1 MPRPTYRTRL
11 EVLINNPA
19 ISARDKDFAQSLLSY
34 YERKGRLSAGRVKWV
49 ATLEDRY
56 SPEKLL
62 AATEKHKTFLLRL
75 DALGMR
81 CEPSSW
87 AAGYVESLISQVK
100 GDRRLSDRQLEIL
113 RKIEA
118 EHDDAALAERQKWI
132 ESYTNNPDLRADAI
146 VVANYYMST
155 GYFKDTARDII
166 NDDTNINI
174 FNKNKDT
181 PLIIA
186 CKNNHNEIIKILV
199 NCNADLNYINNKNEN
214 ALIIACIN
222 NNIEIINYLIKFGV
236 DINCKNNM
244 DESYLS
250 FATLHCNLNVIKLLL
265 QNSSNEIIKATINKN
280 FNQNIDY
287 GFEVSIQKLLL
298 NYYFKNF
305 FKQYPNSYIKYYNIK
320 NNI

>member
-1 MPRPTYRTRL
+1 MARPTYRTRL

-62 AATEKHKTFLLRL
+62 AAAEKHKTFLLRL

-166 NDDTNINI
+166 NDDTFIPTYSQYNKMV
-174 FNKNKDT
+174 KNKYAQKVLASHHAPAKYEAGQLVTFRANAPTNTRYLDGG
-181 PLIIA
+181 
-186 CKNNHNEIIKILV
+186 ILKRNV
-199 NCNADLNYINNKNEN
+199 TMMV
-214 ALIIACIN
+214 
-222 NNIEIINYLIKFGV
+222 IETDAAPITSAARGAKVY
-236 DINCKNNM
+236 
-244 DESYLS
+244 
-250 FATLHCNLNVIKLLL
+250 KLLPVG
-265 QNSSNEIIKATINKN
+265 KATTL
-280 FNQNIDY
+280 
-287 GFEVSIQKLLL
+287 EVEER
-298 NYYFKNF
+298 
-305 FKQYPNSYIKYYNIK
+305 YIMKARPK
-320 NNI
+320 KK

>member
-155 GYFKDTARDII
+155 GYFKDAARDII
-166 NDDTNINI
+166 NDDTFIPTYSQYNKMV
-174 FNKNKDT
+174 KNKYAQKVLASHHAPAKYEAGQLVTFRANAPTNSRYLDGG
-181 PLIIA
+181 
-186 CKNNHNEIIKILV
+186 ILKRNV
-199 NCNADLNYINNKNEN
+199 TMMV
-214 ALIIACIN
+214 
-222 NNIEIINYLIKFGV
+222 IETDAAPITSAARGAKVY
-236 DINCKNNM
+236 
-244 DESYLS
+244 
-250 FATLHCNLNVIKLLL
+250 KLLPVG
-265 QNSSNEIIKATINKN
+265 KATTL
-280 FNQNIDY
+280 
-287 GFEVSIQKLLL
+287 EVEER
-298 NYYFKNF
+298 
-305 FKQYPNSYIKYYNIK
+305 YIMKARPK
-320 NNI
+320 KK

>member
-1 MPRPTYRTRL
+1 MARPTYRTRL

-19 ISARDKDFAQSLLSY
+19 ISARDKDFAQSLLTY

-62 AATEKHKTFLLRL
+62 AAAEKHKTFLLRL
-75 DALGMR
+75 ELLSMR

-113 RKIEA
+113 KKIEA

-155 GYFKDTARDII
+155 CYFKDTARDII
-166 NDDTNINI
+166 NDDTFIPTYSQYNKMV
-174 FNKNKDT
+174 KNKYAQKVLASHHAPAKYEAGQLVTFRANAPTNTRYLDGG
-181 PLIIA
+181 
-186 CKNNHNEIIKILV
+186 ILKRNV
-199 NCNADLNYINNKNEN
+199 TMMV
-214 ALIIACIN
+214 
-222 NNIEIINYLIKFGV
+222 IETDAAPITSAARGAKVYKLLPVGKA
-236 DINCKNNM
+236 
-244 DESYLS
+244 
-250 FATLHCNLNVIKLLL
+250 ATLEVEERYIMKARKL
-265 QNSSNEIIKATINKN
+265 KK
-280 FNQNIDY
+280 
-287 GFEVSIQKLLL
+287 
-298 NYYFKNF
+298 
-305 FKQYPNSYIKYYNIK
+305 
-320 NNI
+320 

>member
-1 MPRPTYRTRL
+1 MARPTYRTRL

-19 ISARDKDFAQSLLSY
+19 ISARDKDFAQSLLTY

-62 AATEKHKTFLLRL
+62 AAAEKHKTFLLRL
-75 DALGMR
+75 DLLSMR

-113 RKIEA
+113 KKIEA

-166 NDDTNINI
+166 NDDTFIPTYSQYNKMV
-174 FNKNKDT
+174 KNKYAQKVLASHHAPAKYEAGQLVTFRANAPTNSRYLDGG
-181 PLIIA
+181 
-186 CKNNHNEIIKILV
+186 ILKRNV
-199 NCNADLNYINNKNEN
+199 TMMV
-214 ALIIACIN
+214 
-222 NNIEIINYLIKFGV
+222 IETDAAPITSAARGAKVY
-236 DINCKNNM
+236 
-244 DESYLS
+244 
-250 FATLHCNLNVIKLLL
+250 KLLPVG
-265 QNSSNEIIKATINKN
+265 KATTL
-280 FNQNIDY
+280 
-287 GFEVSIQKLLL
+287 EVEER
-298 NYYFKNF
+298 
-305 FKQYPNSYIKYYNIK
+305 YIMKARPK
-320 NNI
+320 KK

>member
-62 AATEKHKTFLLRL
+62 AAAEKHKTFLLRL

-166 NDDTNINI
+166 NDDTFIPTYSQYNKMV
-174 FNKNKDT
+174 KNKYAQKVLASHHAPAKYEAGQLVTFRANAPTNSRYLDGG
-181 PLIIA
+181 
-186 CKNNHNEIIKILV
+186 ILKRNV
-199 NCNADLNYINNKNEN
+199 TMMV
-214 ALIIACIN
+214 
-222 NNIEIINYLIKFGV
+222 IETDAAPITSAARGAKVY
-236 DINCKNNM
+236 
-244 DESYLS
+244 
-250 FATLHCNLNVIKLLL
+250 KLLPVG
-265 QNSSNEIIKATINKN
+265 KATTL
-280 FNQNIDY
+280 
-287 GFEVSIQKLLL
+287 EVEER
-298 NYYFKNF
+298 
-305 FKQYPNSYIKYYNIK
+305 YIMKARPK
-320 NNI
+320 KK

>member
-1 MPRPTYRTRL
+1 MARPTYRTRL

-19 ISARDKDFAQSLLSY
+19 ISARDKDFAQSLLTY

-62 AATEKHKTFLLRL
+62 AAAEKHKTFLLRL
-75 DALGMR
+75 ELLSMR

-87 AAGYVESLISQVK
+87 AAGYVESLMSQVK

-113 RKIEA
+113 KKIEA

-166 NDDTNINI
+166 NDDTFIPTYSQYNKMV
-174 FNKNKDT
+174 KNKYAQKVLASHHAPAKYEAGQLVTFRANAPTNTRYLDGG
-181 PLIIA
+181 
-186 CKNNHNEIIKILV
+186 ILKRNV
-199 NCNADLNYINNKNEN
+199 TMMV
-214 ALIIACIN
+214 
-222 NNIEIINYLIKFGV
+222 IETDAAPITSAARGAKVYKLLPVGKA
-236 DINCKNNM
+236 
-244 DESYLS
+244 
-250 FATLHCNLNVIKLLL
+250 ATLEVEERYIMKARKL
-265 QNSSNEIIKATINKN
+265 KK
-280 FNQNIDY
+280 
-287 GFEVSIQKLLL
+287 
-298 NYYFKNF
+298 
-305 FKQYPNSYIKYYNIK
+305 
-320 NNI
+320 

>member
-1 MPRPTYRTRL
+1 MARPTYRTRL

-19 ISARDKDFAQSLLSY
+19 ISARDKDFAQSLLTY

-62 AATEKHKTFLLRL
+62 AAAEKHKTFLLRL
-75 DALGMR
+75 DLLSMR

-113 RKIEA
+113 KKIEA

-166 NDDTNINI
+166 NDDTFIPTYSQYNKMV
-174 FNKNKDT
+174 KNKYAQKVLASHHAPAKYEAGQLVTFRANAPTNSRYLDGG
-181 PLIIA
+181 
-186 CKNNHNEIIKILV
+186 ILKRNV
-199 NCNADLNYINNKNEN
+199 TMMV
-214 ALIIACIN
+214 
-222 NNIEIINYLIKFGV
+222 IETDAAPITSAARGAKVY
-236 DINCKNNM
+236 
-244 DESYLS
+244 
-250 FATLHCNLNVIKLLL
+250 KLLPVG
-265 QNSSNEIIKATINKN
+265 KATTL
-280 FNQNIDY
+280 
-287 GFEVSIQKLLL
+287 EVEERYIMKARKL
-298 NYYFKNF
+298 K
-305 FKQYPNSYIKYYNIK
+305 K
-320 NNI
+320 

>member
-1 MPRPTYRTRL
+1 MARPTYRTRL
-11 EVLINNPA
+11 EVLINHPA
-19 ISARDKDFAQSLLSY
+19 ISGRDLDFAQSLLSY

-166 NDDTNINI
+166 NDDTFIPTYSQYNKMV
-174 FNKNKDT
+174 KNKYAQKVLASHHAPAKYEAGQLVTFRANAPTNSRYLDGG
-181 PLIIA
+181 
-186 CKNNHNEIIKILV
+186 ILKRNV
-199 NCNADLNYINNKNEN
+199 TMMV
-214 ALIIACIN
+214 
-222 NNIEIINYLIKFGV
+222 IETDAAPITSAARGAKVY
-236 DINCKNNM
+236 
-244 DESYLS
+244 
-250 FATLHCNLNVIKLLL
+250 KLLPVG
-265 QNSSNEIIKATINKN
+265 KATTL
-280 FNQNIDY
+280 
-287 GFEVSIQKLLL
+287 EVEER
-298 NYYFKNF
+298 
-305 FKQYPNSYIKYYNIK
+305 YIMKARPK
-320 NNI
+320 KK

>member
-19 ISARDKDFAQSLLSY
+19 ISARDRSFAQSLLTY

-62 AATEKHKTFLLRL
+62 AATKKHKTFLMRL
-75 DALGMR
+75 DALSMR

-87 AAGYVESLISQVK
+87 AAGYVESLTSQVK

-118 EHDDAALAERQKWI
+118 EHDDAAIAERQKWV
-132 ESYTNNPDLRADAI
+132 ESYKNDPTLRADAI

-166 NDDTNINI
+166 NDDSFVPTYSQYNKMV
-174 FNKNKDT
+174 KNKYAQKV
-181 PLIIA
+181 LA
-186 CKNNHNEIIKILV
+186 SHNAPAKYQAGQLV
-199 NCNADLNYINNKNEN
+199 TFRANAPSTVRYLDGAYLKR
-214 ALIIACIN
+214 AVTLMV
-222 NNIEIINYLIKFGV
+222 IETDAAPITSAARGAKVY
-236 DINCKNNM
+236 
-244 DESYLS
+244 
-250 FATLHCNLNVIKLLL
+250 KLLPVG
-265 QNSSNEIIKATINKN
+265 KASTL
-280 FNQNIDY
+280 
-287 GFEVSIQKLLL
+287 EVEERYIMKARKL
-298 NYYFKNF
+298 K
-305 FKQYPNSYIKYYNIK
+305 KK
-320 NNI
+320 